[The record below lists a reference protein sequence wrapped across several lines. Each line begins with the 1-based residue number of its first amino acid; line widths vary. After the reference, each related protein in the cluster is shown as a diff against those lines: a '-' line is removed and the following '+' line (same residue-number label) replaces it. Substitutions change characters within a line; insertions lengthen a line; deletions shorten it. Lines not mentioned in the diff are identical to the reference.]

1 MFDLINKFLQQ
12 SDLLI
17 ELGKDQIQIK
27 SFSSDIVFQ
36 DSPYIAVETTGEGQ
50 TIKAIGSKA
59 KLLSSNSVEVSNP
72 FESIALERI
81 DTYRGKRVMEL
92 FIFEMHKLTKFRLSP
107 RIVVHPQE
115 LSGCMSQEFVKT
127 LLQLVTEVGA
137 RDVVV
142 YEGSRIDHLTESFK
156 SVKNRCSAT

>member
-1 MFDLINKFLQQ
+1 MEIFVFDLINKFLQQ

-92 FIFEMHKLTKFRLSP
+92 FKLAKFRLSP